1 MSDKFLSIENLRI
14 EYVTEDE
21 VVKAVNGI
29 NLSMNKGET
38 LGLVGETG
46 AGKTT
51 TALAIMRLLPS
62 RVGHIAEGSIT
73 LGGIDILAQSE
84 PQMRKLRGEQMAMIY
99 QDPMTSLNPV
109 IPVGE
114 QIMEVL
120 ELHKK
125 QSKAEMQARVDE
137 LLKMV
142 GIPAERGNEYPHQFS
157 GGMKQRVVIAM
168 ALACEPE
175 FLIADEPTT
184 ALDVTIQAQVLRMIQ
199 DLKAKL
205 NTSMLLITHDLGVV
219 AQTCDSVAIMY
230 AGEIVEQGTVE
241 DIFRGE
247 KHHPYTV
254 GLFGSIPKL
263 DQTSDRLHPIE
274 GMLPD
279 PTNLPEGCNF
289 SPRCPH
295 CMEVCKTTPPCVSR
309 ENGHEIAC
317 HLYVKSEGGV

>member
-175 FLIADEPTT
+175 LLIADEPTT

-254 GLFGSIPKL
+254 GMFGSIPKL

>member
-175 FLIADEPTT
+175 LLIADEPTT

>member
-1 MSDKFLSIENLRI
+1 
-14 EYVTEDE
+14 
-21 VVKAVNGI
+21 
-29 NLSMNKGET
+29 
-38 LGLVGETG
+38 
-46 AGKTT
+46 
-51 TALAIMRLLPS
+51 
-62 RVGHIAEGSIT
+62 
-73 LGGIDILAQSE
+73 
-84 PQMRKLRGEQMAMIY
+84 
-99 QDPMTSLNPV
+99 
-109 IPVGE
+109 
-114 QIMEVL
+114 
-120 ELHKK
+120 
-125 QSKAEMQARVDE
+125 
-137 LLKMV
+137 
-142 GIPAERGNEYPHQFS
+142 
-157 GGMKQRVVIAM
+157 M

-175 FLIADEPTT
+175 LLIADEPTT

-219 AQTCDSVAIMY
+219 AQTCDNVAIMY

-295 CMEVCKTTPPCVSR
+295 CMEICKTTPPCVSR
-309 ENGHEIAC
+309 ENGHEIVC
-317 HLYVKSEGGV
+317 HLYAKSEGGV